1 MYSIA
6 YDKALKDGEARNNR
20 IPIIIVGSDRVGKS
34 SLRKHLLG
42 LPFHNEEPSTNGI
55 EVEVVELTAENAKD
69 PWVTI
74 AGRFFTN
81 EKEAEDEAL
90 KNAAKQVLHEDQKGN
105 TESNRSIDDPYFQHE
120 TTFQMTNNQFLK
132 MQELIK
138 SNDFSSEQPEPI
150 KLFVH
155 DFAGQSIFYDTHFC
169 FLKML
174 CPYLLVVDASL
185 DLDEPAQ
192 SRFKFKSVDVQHKLN
207 DPILETNL
215 DSLLSWL
222 TVLERL
228 SDFFNENHERE
239 DLEFKLPPVVIV
251 LTNVDRCKGN
261 IDEAVQ
267 RIEELL
273 SQKAFQNVFPGIF
286 LIDNTSIERNG
297 SEIRELRGF
306 LYELTTSILKKQP
319 PMPVRW
325 LKFEGVLSNMMLKE
339 GRMHISIEDAREAAK
354 LCKIADADA
363 ALKFLHH
370 QAIIVRHSES
380 QVVVLSPPWLMNFF
394 TEIITVPPKKIPKD
408 APFHNL
414 LRNKGILMQH
424 YIQRKVDGKLL
435 EDLMKQFSL
444 ICPWKYEGKCAYIVP
459 SVAPLMDEGEDV
471 KELLEKSP
479 VIPGFIHFNWS
490 YVPLG
495 YYTRFQIQMIKLC
508 REDLLRIPELYCNYT
523 LLSFCR
529 NEGKFDVY
537 LIKIPGIIKIGIVPR
552 EVPDREDPN
561 PATCSTFINFLRKTL
576 KYCLQKVNDQEPLI
590 YGNVAASLMVKC
602 SCSWRSE
609 TCRLQHSG
617 TVKCIRDEC
626 CHFWH
631 LDDLQNLNDDPVCEK
646 SNLTTTTFSLD
657 CVKLWLYEKGTVV
670 FKVLSFI
677 YTVILRSGIPN
688 FAFIKPCG
696 QCLIYS
702 LCMIINREQLSNSS
716 FLRCCYHY
724 LVVSC

>member
-1 MYSIA
+1 MPFDIA
-6 YDKALKDGEARNNR
+6 
-20 IPIIIVGSDRVGKS
+20 
-34 SLRKHLLG
+34 
-42 LPFHNEEPSTNGI
+42 EPSTNGI
-55 EVEVVELTAENAKD
+55 EVDVVELTPENAKD

-74 AGRFFTN
+74 AGRFFTSV
-81 EKEAEDEAL
+81 EEAEEETC
-90 KNAAKQVLHEDQKGN
+90 KNAAKQVLHEDQKDN
-105 TESNRSIDDPYFQHE
+105 VQSNSENDPYFLDAV
-120 TTFQMTNNQFLK
+120 TSPVGYSKLK
-132 MQELIK
+132 KMKELK
-138 SNDFSSEQPEPI
+138 SNDFSSEQPAAI
-150 KLFVH
+150 KVFVH

-174 CPYLLVVDASL
+174 CPYVLVVDASL

-192 SRFKFKSVDVQHKLN
+192 SRFKFKSVDVERKLN

-215 DSLLSWL
+215 DCLLSWL
-222 TVLERL
+222 TVLEKL
-228 SDFFNENHERE
+228 GDFFNENHERK

-251 LTNVDRCKGN
+251 LTNVDKCKGN
-261 IDEAVQ
+261 IGEAVQ
-267 RIEELL
+267 RINELL
-273 SQKAFQNVFPGIF
+273 IQKRFQNVLQDIF
-286 LIDNTSIERNG
+286 LIDNTSVERNG
-297 SEIRELRGF
+297 SEIRKLREL
-306 LYELTTSILKKQP
+306 LYKLTASILKKQP

-325 LKFEGVLSNMMLKE
+325 LKFETVLGDLMLKE
-339 GRMHISIEDAREAAK
+339 GKKHISIEEAREAAK
-354 LCKIADADA
+354 LCEIKDVDA

-370 QAIIVRHSES
+370 QAIIVHHSGS
-380 QVVVLSPPWLMNFF
+380 PVVVLSPSWLMNLFK
-394 TEIITVPPKKIPKD
+394 EIITVPPKKIPKD
-408 APFHNL
+408 VPLYQL
-414 LRNKGILMQH
+414 LVSKGILMQD

-444 ICPWKYEGKCAYIVP
+444 ICLWDYEGKPAYIVP

-471 KELLEKSP
+471 QELLEKSLFMP
-479 VIPGFIHFNWS
+479 CFIHFNWS

-529 NEGKFDVY
+529 TEGKFDVY

-552 EVPDREDPN
+552 EVPN
-561 PATCSTFINFLRKTL
+561 PVTCSTFINFLRKTL
-576 KYCLQKVNDQEPLI
+576 EYCLQKVNDQEPLI

-631 LDDLQNLNDDPVCEK
+631 LDHLQNLNEDPVCEK
-646 SNLTTTTFSLD
+646 NNLTTTTFSLD

-670 FKVLSFI
+670 F
-677 YTVILRSGIPN
+677 
-688 FAFIKPCG
+688 
-696 QCLIYS
+696 
-702 LCMIINREQLSNSS
+702 
-716 FLRCCYHY
+716 
-724 LVVSC
+724 

>member
-1 MYSIA
+1 MA
-6 YDKALKDGEARNNR
+6 YYQALKDGKAENNR

-42 LPFHNEEPSTNGI
+42 LPFDIEEQSTNGI
-55 EVEVVELTAENAKD
+55 EVDVVELTAENAKD

-81 EKEAEDEAL
+81 EQEAEDEAL
-90 KNAAKQVLHEDQKGN
+90 KNAAKQALHEDQKDN
-105 TESNRSIDDPYFQHE
+105 IESSISIDDPYFRRR
-120 TTFQMTNNQFLK
+120 TTSQITVGQFFK
-132 MQELIK
+132 MQELK
-138 SNDFSSEQPEPI
+138 SNDFSSEQPAAI
-150 KLFVH
+150 KVFVH

-174 CPYLLVVDASL
+174 CPYVLVVDASL

-192 SRFKFKSVDVQHKLN
+192 SRFKFKSVDVERKLN

-215 DSLLSWL
+215 DCLLSWL
-222 TVLERL
+222 TVLEKL
-228 SDFFNENHERE
+228 GDFFHENQKRE
-239 DLEFKLPPVVIV
+239 DLEYKLPPVVIV

-267 RIEELL
+267 RIEELV
-273 SQKAFQNVFPGIF
+273 SQKEFQNVLPDIF

-297 SEIRELRGF
+297 SEIRKLRGF
-306 LYELTTSILKKQP
+306 LYKLTTSILKEP

-339 GRMHISIEDAREAAK
+339 GKMHISIKEAREAAK

-370 QAIIVRHSES
+370 QAIIVHHSES
-380 QVVVLSPPWLMNFF
+380 QVVVLNPPWLMNLF
-394 TEIITVPPKKIPKD
+394 TEIITVPPKKIPND
-408 APFHNL
+408 APLYNL
-414 LRNKGILMQH
+414 LRNKGILMQD

-444 ICPWKYEGKCAYIVP
+444 ICLWEYEGKCAYIVP
-459 SVAPLMDEGEDV
+459 SVAPLMDEGEDIQ
-471 KELLEKSP
+471 ELLEKSP

-552 EVPDREDPN
+552 EVPN
-561 PATCSTFINFLRKTL
+561 PATCSTFINFLRKIL
-576 KYCLQKVNDQEPLI
+576 EYCLQKINDQEPLI
-590 YGNVAASLMVKC
+590 YGNVVASLMVKC

-617 TVKCIRDEC
+617 KVKCNRDEC
-626 CHFWH
+626 GHFWH
-631 LDDLQNLNDDPVCEK
+631 LDHLQNLNEDPVCEK
-646 SNLTTTTFSLD
+646 NNLTTTTFSLD
-657 CVKLWLYEKGTVV
+657 CVKLWLYEKGTVL
-670 FKVLSFI
+670 F
-677 YTVILRSGIPN
+677 
-688 FAFIKPCG
+688 
-696 QCLIYS
+696 
-702 LCMIINREQLSNSS
+702 
-716 FLRCCYHY
+716 
-724 LVVSC
+724 